1 VAWLTKSRF
10 LSGLQCPKRLWFEIH
25 QPLTE
30 PQPESVAF
38 FQGRAVDALARELQ
52 PGLHITRER
61 GMSASISE
69 TTRVMTGDA
78 PDVLHQAAFRRGD
91 LAAVVDVLRRH
102 GSAFDLVEVKAATSV
117 KPEHIA
123 DAAFQTLVL
132 RAAQVPVGAV
142 LLSHVDSGFVL
153 REAGQYA
160 GLLLEED
167 ITAAVEDSL
176 DEVAARAHGLQQ
188 VMAAS
193 RQPAIAMG
201 PQCHA
206 PYECPFIPRC
216 TVAAGPVPEYPVS
229 LLPRGAKQA
238 EQLMNEGLADLRDVP
253 AERLSAELHRRVHAA
268 TVSGEPYFDA
278 AATAALRELPY
289 PRAYLDFETIG
300 FAVPQIIGSGPYWQF
315 PFQWSVQVE
324 QADGSVR
331 EAEYLAIESFG
342 DFAALA
348 VPMLAAIPAQAP
360 VLAYNASFEA
370 RVLLDLAKRLP
381 QYAEQLKSVAER
393 LFDLLPV
400 TRQAYYHRDMRGS
413 WSIKSV
419 VPTIRPD
426 LSYQHL
432 SEVRDGDGA
441 QLAFLQLRDPNVK
454 GARRD
459 ALTQALLGYCRQDT
473 WAMVELARF
482 LSGRPVAQ
490 H

>member
-10 LSGLQCPKRLWFEIH
+10 LSGLQCPKRLWFEVH

-38 FQGRAVDALARELQ
+38 YQGRAVDALARQLQ

-69 TTRVMTGDA
+69 TARVMTGKA
-78 PDVLHQAAFRRGD
+78 PDVVHQAAFRRGD

-153 REAGQYA
+153 KEAGQYA

-176 DEVAARAHGLQQ
+176 DEVAATAHGLQQ
-188 VMAAS
+188 VMATS
-193 RQPAIAMG
+193 QQPAISMG
-201 PQCHA
+201 AQCHA

-216 TVAAGPVPEYPVS
+216 TAAAGPLPEYPVS

-238 EQLMNEGLADLRDVP
+238 QQLMSEGLVDLRDVP
-253 AERLSAELHRRVHAA
+253 AERLSGDLQRRVHAA
-268 TVSGEPYFDA
+268 TVSGEPYFDV

-300 FAVPQIIGSGPYWQF
+300 FAVPQILGSGPYWQI

-324 QADGSVR
+324 EADGSVR

-342 DFAALA
+342 DFAGLV
-348 VPMLAAIPAQAP
+348 VPMLAAIPEAAP

-381 QYAEQLKSVAER
+381 KYAEQLKSVAER

-426 LSYQHL
+426 LNYQHL
-432 SEVRDGDGA
+432 SDVRDGDSA
-441 QLAFLQLRDPNVK
+441 QLAFLQLRDPTVL

-459 ALTQALLGYCRQDT
+459 ALTQALLRYCRRDT
-473 WAMVELARF
+473 WVMVELARF
-482 LSGRPVAQ
+482 LGGRPLAG